1 MNLTSTNVLDI
12 NETAEAIIAI
22 GPKRT
27 VIVEGDMGSGKT
39 TLLKLLHKR
48 LPDYVPV
55 YFDSTTKEIGDMF
68 VPMFDKIDD
77 TNVVR
82 YGINEELGF
91 HYSKPVILMIDEMGK
106 NAAVKNALLRIVLE
120 RETAGGRK
128 LPEGS
133 IVFATTNLSAEGV
146 GDMLLP
152 HHRNRLIVVRM
163 RKSTAPEWVENF
175 ARPNGL
181 HPSVIGWVNETPQ
194 LGESFTDVDLRMGD
208 VGSMSG
214 VEFSRRLDELNPHI
228 YHPKAPW
235 RTAFVTWRSLEAAS
249 DILWENLPTQ
259 ITLQLLI
266 GAIGERSARDLMAF
280 VQLADDLP
288 KMAEIQSDPMNA
300 KIPDTAP
307 AKMMVVDR
315 ALATMEYEWV
325 SNWMQ
330 YLARLPRELQGVFVN
345 TARKD
350 SYVKRNIVVNCRE
363 FGDWCMENGW
373 MYAGDKK

>member
-27 VIVEGDMGSGKT
+27 LIAEGDMGSGKT
-39 TLLKLLHKR
+39 TLMQMVHKR
-48 LPDYVPV
+48 LPDHIPIHL
-55 YFDSTTKEIGDMF
+55 DATTLDVADLL

-77 TNVVR
+77 TGIVR
-82 YGINEELGF
+82 YAINEHLGF
-91 HYSKPVILMIDEMGK
+91 HLNKPVILMIDEMGK
-106 NAAVKNALLRIVLE
+106 ANPAVKKALMRVVLE
-120 RETAGGRK
+120 REMAGKK

-152 HHRNRLIVVRM
+152 HQRNRLIVVRM

-208 VGSMSG
+208 VGSMNG
-214 VEFSRRLDELNPHI
+214 VEFSRKLDELNPHI

>member
-22 GPKRT
+22 GHKRT
-27 VIVEGDMGSGKT
+27 IIVEGDMGSGKT
-39 TLLKLLHKR
+39 TLLKLVHKR
-48 LPDYVPV
+48 LPDHIPV
-55 YFDSTTKEIGDMF
+55 FFDSTTKEIGDMF
-68 VPMFDKIDD
+68 VPMFDKIDA

-91 HYSKPVILMIDEMGK
+91 QYSKPVILMIDEVGK
-106 NAAVKNALLRIVLE
+106 NPAVKNALLRIMLE

-152 HHRNRLIVVRM
+152 HHRNRLILVRM

-300 KIPDTAP
+300 KIPDTAT

-315 ALATMEYEWV
+315 ALATIEYEWV